1 MRRFLI
7 AGVLALGLVVLFIEV
22 QAAEQ
27 PIASVVPINVT
38 IGCNGEDVG
47 EFSVNPNTARLSKSA
62 GDTANF
68 ILTGGSDVDSVQIQP
83 KTNHEWPFEGDPPS
97 FGKGGRN
104 RVSNPIRADIEP
116 GSYGYDLIVICGST
130 STPLDP
136 RMDIDP

>member
-1 MRRFLI
+1 MRRFFI
-7 AGVLALGLVVLFIEV
+7 AGVLALGLAALFIEV

-27 PIASVVPINVT
+27 PPARVVPINVT

-47 EFSVNPNTARLSKSA
+47 DFRINPMTARLSKSA

-68 ILTGGSDVDSVQIQP
+68 MLTGGSDVDDVQLQP
-83 KTNHEWPFEGDPPS
+83 KQDVAWPFDGAPPS

-104 RVSNPIRADIEP
+104 RVSNPIRADIGP
-116 GSYGYDLIVICGST
+116 GSYGYNLIVTCGST
-130 STPLDP
+130 PDVIDP